1 MRLLEHQS
9 KKLLS
14 NFGLVF
20 TEPTPVESMGE
31 VRAAIER
38 VGLPAV
44 LKAQTPFG
52 GRGERW
58 GGEVRGEY

>member
-20 TEPTPVESMGE
+20 TESTPVGSMGE
-31 VRAAIER
+31 VRATVGR
-38 VGLPAV
+38 VGLPVV

-52 GRGERW
+52 GRRHAGA
-58 GGEVRGEY
+58 VKFA